1 MGNKRILI
9 ADDAGDILEIAQLS
23 LEMAT
28 DWEIL
33 TARSVHEALTVARS
47 EQPDAILLDITMPE
61 MDGIAVFQ
69 QLQANPFTAD
79 IPVILMTARS
89 RLTDRQQFTQLGIAA
104 AIAKPFDPVN
114 LANQIAKA
122 SGWPLPNPHQ

>member
-9 ADDAGDILEIAQLS
+9 VDDAGDILEIAQLS
-23 LEMAT
+23 LEMAA

-33 TARSVHEALTVARS
+33 TACSVREALKVATS
-47 EQPDAILLDITMPE
+47 EKPDAILLDITMPE

-69 QLQANPFTAD
+69 QLQANPNTAG

-89 RLTDRQQFTQLGIAA
+89 RLTDRQQFSRLGIAA
-104 AIAKPFDPVN
+104 AIAKPFDPIN
-114 LANQIAKA
+114 LANQIANA
-122 SGWPLPNPHQ
+122 LNWPQPNPHQ